1 MANEGRRTEDALER
15 ILQEI
20 VGEKKRARR
29 WNNFFRLLFFIFL
42 FVLFFSGPKL
52 VEPTVYSR
60 QHTAMLEIKG
70 IIGVKGGVLAEDVQ
84 ESLKKIA
91 ANQDKVRGLILKINS
106 PGGSAA
112 QAEAIYDAIL
122 RFKKEHANIP
132 VYAVAEDLCASGGYY
147 IAAAANKIYVSPASL
162 VGSIGVIMSG
172 FGFTGT
178 MEKLGIE
185 RRLLTAGENKGFLD
199 PFSPMNEAQKAH
211 ALNMLEQIHQRFI
224 ADVKKGRGERLKDD
238 PTIFSGLIWTG
249 EESIQL
255 GLADEI
261 GSAAKV
267 ARDVIGV
274 EKEVDYTKHLSL
286 PERLLE
292 TVSHTIAQEMLTLRV
307 Q

>member
-15 ILQEI
+15 VLQEI

-29 WNNFFRLLFFIFL
+29 WNNFFRLLFFVFL
-42 FVLFFSGPKL
+42 FLLFFSGQNL
-52 VEPTVYSR
+52 MESSLYSG
-60 QHTAMLEIKG
+60 QHTALIEIKG
-70 IIGVKGGVLAEDVQ
+70 VIGVRGGVLAEDIT
-84 ESLKKIA
+84 ESLKKVH
-91 ANQDKVRGLILKINS
+91 ANQSKVRGLILKINS

-122 RFKKEHANIP
+122 RFKKEHGNIP

-211 ALNMLEQIHQRFI
+211 ALTMLEQIHQRFI

-249 EESIQL
+249 EESIRL
-255 GLADEI
+255 GLADEV
-261 GSAAKV
+261 GSVAKV
-267 ARDVIGV
+267 ARDVIGI
-274 EKEVDYTKHLSL
+274 EKTVDYTKHLSL

>member
-1 MANEGRRTEDALER
+1 MANEDQRSNNALER
-15 ILQEI
+15 ILAEI
-20 VGEKKRARR
+20 INEKKRARR
-29 WNNFFRLLFFIFL
+29 WNNFFRFLFLVFLFALLF
-42 FVLFFSGPKL
+42 SGRKL
-52 VEPTVYSR
+52 VESPVYSG

-70 IIGVKGGVLAEDVQ
+70 IIGVRGGVLADDVL
-84 ESLKKIA
+84 ESLKEID
-91 ANQDKVRGLILKINS
+91 ANKDKVRGLILKINS

-112 QAEAIYDAIL
+112 EAEAIYDDIM
-122 RFKKEHANIP
+122 RFKKEHGNIP

-185 RRLLTAGENKGFLD
+185 RRLLTAGENKAFLD
-199 PFSPMNEAQKAH
+199 PFSPMQEAHKAH
-211 ALNMLEQIHQRFI
+211 ALKMLEQIHQRFI
-224 ADVKKGRGERLKDD
+224 ADVKKGRGDRLKDD

-249 EESIQL
+249 EESIRL

-261 GSAAKV
+261 GSTAKV
-267 ARDVIGV
+267 ARDVIGI
-274 EKEVDYTKHLSL
+274 EKTVDYTKHLSL

-292 TVSHTIAQEMLTLRV
+292 TVSHTVAQEMLMLQV